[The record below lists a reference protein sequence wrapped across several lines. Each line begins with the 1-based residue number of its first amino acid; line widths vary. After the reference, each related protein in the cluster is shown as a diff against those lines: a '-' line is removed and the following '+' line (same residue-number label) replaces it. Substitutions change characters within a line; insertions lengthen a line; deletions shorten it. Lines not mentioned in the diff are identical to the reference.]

1 MMKFDHIVNYN
12 GVYYAA
18 GEEVPIDE
26 TPVTVVPNAELD
38 KNEEIPQSPKR
49 RGRQPRKE

>member
-26 TPVTVVPNAELD
+26 TPVTVVPNAESD
-38 KNEEIPQSPKR
+38 KGEDTPQGTKR